1 MFMCACVYMCARV
14 RVWKVWMRNY
24 FTSIE
29 MHLPRSD
36 RISIINARTSRILDG
51 REALNDFR
59 ARASVCA
66 GLVCIRLYT
75 VCVYMNKKI
84 DQLILKW
91 LFMHACICVCIF
103 ARVNLSVDLFFSSI
117 AVSFI
122 VSFLVSFHL
131 QSRASFHVLSLL
143 SFFASCIPSF
153 AVSLIIGLTSLP
165 CCSVAHIFSCL

>member
-1 MFMCACVYMCARV
+1 
-14 RVWKVWMRNY
+14 MRNY

-36 RISIINARTSRILDG
+36 RISIINARTSRILAG

-84 DQLILKW
+84 DQLI
-91 LFMHACICVCIF
+91 
-103 ARVNLSVDLFFSSI
+103 
-117 AVSFI
+117 
-122 VSFLVSFHL
+122 
-131 QSRASFHVLSLL
+131 
-143 SFFASCIPSF
+143 
-153 AVSLIIGLTSLP
+153 
-165 CCSVAHIFSCL
+165 